1 MRRHHDGHADVRFH
15 SFLEQ
20 SVRLENGNKEQVENE
35 PVSLAILIDWCHWLS
50 GTDWPHDCS
59 V

>member
-1 MRRHHDGHADVRFH
+1 MRRHHNSHADVRFL

-35 PVSLAILIDWCHWLS
+35 PVSLAILID
-50 GTDWPHDCS
+50 
-59 V
+59 